1 MSKSK
6 TKPENSRR
14 KPKPSGTDNSSE
26 RRQKI
31 AEAAY
36 YKAERRGFFPGHDE
50 LDWFE
55 AEKEID
61 GNQRAR

>member
-6 TKPENSRR
+6 TKPETARR
-14 KPKPSGTDNSSE
+14 KPKPSGTDNAAE

-36 YKAERRGFFPGHDE
+36 YKAERRGFSPGRDE

-61 GNQRAR
+61 GDRRAR